1 MERTRT
7 FNWQDPRLSAANTR
21 TMSGIDFL
29 RAIVNGDIP
38 TPPIGMTMDFRLL
51 EVEPGRAVFGC
62 QPAEFHYN
70 PIGVVHGGL
79 AATLC
84 DSALGCAI
92 QSMLPLGTAY
102 TTVELH
108 VNLIRPITKD
118 TGYLRA
124 ESEAIHVGRQV
135 GTAQVRLVDADGK
148 LYAHGT
154 TTCLIFQ
161 LPENNK

>member
-1 MERTRT
+1 MDRTRSYD
-7 FNWQDPRLSAANTR
+7 WQEPMIGAASVR

-29 RAIVNGDIP
+29 RAIVSGDIP
-38 TPPIGMTMDFRLL
+38 TPPMGMTLDFKLI

-84 DSALGCAI
+84 DSALACAI
-92 QSMLPLGTAY
+92 QTLLPLGTAY
-102 TTVELH
+102 ATVELH
-108 VNLIRPITKD
+108 INLVRPITRD

-124 ESEAIHVGRQV
+124 EANAIHVGRQM
-135 GTAQVRLVDADGK
+135 GTSEVRLVDSEGK

-154 TTCLIFQ
+154 TTCLIYQ
-161 LPENNK
+161 IPESNK